1 MDLRCLRGLL
11 IAAVVTAGAL
21 LVFTLVAA
29 QETVTM
35 ESGKVRGVA
44 TDGVV
49 SFKGIL
55 TQHPR
60 SEICDGAH
68 RSPRRDEMRRST
80 DCGRRVHWAPDE

>member
-49 SFKGIL
+49 SFKGI
-55 TQHPR
+55 PY
-60 SEICDGAH
+60 A
-68 RSPRRDEMRRST
+68 
-80 DCGRRVHWAPDE
+80 APPVGNLRWRPP